1 MLEANILDFPKKV
14 IYKKMLKKIDVDFNL
29 NDAFSNLYILEE
41 DNHYVYTS
49 NINVVENKFLSLRN
63 DSYVNHCFKI
73 DTGFYAG
80 GDSKILDIIF
90 FIYNENTEYYNEYFK
105 EREYLKND
113 KKYSKML
120 NAHFYYTDKIIENL
134 KTYLDI
140 LYEKG
145 FRLYKNNQIRENIKT
160 FNLCLNN
167 IVVIIYIDYDA
178 MSTYIEN
185 ETFDESDELE

>member
-41 DNHYVYTS
+41 DNHHVYTS
-49 NINVVENKFLSLRN
+49 NINVVENKFLSFRN

-80 GDSKILDIIF
+80 DDSKILDIIF
-90 FIYNENTEYYNEYFK
+90 FIYNENTEYYNKYFK

-120 NAHFYYTDKIIENL
+120 NAHFYYADKIIENL

>member
-49 NINVVENKFLSLRN
+49 NINVVENKFLSFRN

-73 DTGFYAG
+73 DTGFYAND
-80 GDSKILDIIF
+80 DSKILDIIF

>member
-41 DNHYVYTS
+41 DDHHVYTS
-49 NINVVENKFLSLRN
+49 NINVVENKFLSFRN

-80 GDSKILDIIF
+80 ADSKILDIIF